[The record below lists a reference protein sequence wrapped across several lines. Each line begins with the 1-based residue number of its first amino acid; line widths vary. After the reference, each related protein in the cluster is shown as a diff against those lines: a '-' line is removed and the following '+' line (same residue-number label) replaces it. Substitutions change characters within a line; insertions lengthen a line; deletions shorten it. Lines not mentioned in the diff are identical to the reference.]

1 MEICCE
7 DMVDAALHQLTSE
20 EYLETLKP
28 LLSPRASS
36 GRERK
41 SAQKIYF
48 DLKSA
53 AQALRLVIQ
62 AHDLKGG
69 EPC

>member
-28 LLSPRASS
+28 LLFPRASS

-48 DLKSA
+48 GLKSA
-53 AQALRLVIQ
+53 VQALRLAIQ
-62 AHDLKGG
+62 VHDVKRG
-69 EPC
+69 EPW